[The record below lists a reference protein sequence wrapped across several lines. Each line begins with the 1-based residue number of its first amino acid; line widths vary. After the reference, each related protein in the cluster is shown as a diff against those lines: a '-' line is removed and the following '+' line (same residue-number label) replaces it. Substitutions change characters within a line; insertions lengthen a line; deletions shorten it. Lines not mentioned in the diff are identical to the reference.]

1 MQQLKKFNQ
10 SEVTPVEW
18 YSINRFVQE
27 LKSQKTDSSVI
38 SLYYPHGNDAKTI
51 DLLRKTKRNE
61 RLEKIEAVIEKRIA
75 KRSSNK
81 KKGSKD
87 RFINTH
93 CIFGWHSNGKTTL
106 KEIGISKKL
115 PFVYLA
121 GKKPFVKPFRDILKS
136 NYQVILV
143 ILDNKSACIQHMQG
157 DKVLAEQRLS
167 INLQGR
173 HKKGGQS
180 QKRFL
185 RARQTFIQGFFK
197 RIAKKIEKLDSNEV
211 EILFIGGIGNAKI
224 EFHDELNSE
233 IKKKCR
239 FIEGIS
245 FGTNVNEQNKKIIK
259 HLYDYRKKHVLEV
272 TAKFESAVK
281 EGLVLRSNSRI
292 QKALERGAVDTLLV
306 SADYYHASPTN
317 QKIIKMIE
325 LAKNT
330 SSIVEF
336 VTNPRL
342 VAKLADYDHVLA
354 LLRYK
359 SR

>member
-27 LKSQKTDSSVI
+27 LKSQRTDSSFI
-38 SLYYPHGNDAKTI
+38 SLYYPHGNDAQTI

-61 RLEKIEAVIEKRIA
+61 TLEKIEVAIERRIVE
-75 KRSSNK
+75 RNNNK

-93 CIFGWHSNGKTTL
+93 CIFGWYSNGKTTL

-121 GKKPFVKPFRDILKS
+121 GKRPFVKPFRDILKS

-143 ILDNKSACIQHMQG
+143 ILDNKSARIQHMQG

-185 RARQTFIQGFFK
+185 RARHTFIQGFFK
-197 RIAKKIEKLDSNEV
+197 RIAKKIENFDSNDV
-211 EILFIGGIGNAKI
+211 EILFIGGIGTAKI
-224 EFHDELNSE
+224 EFHDELSSE
-233 IKKKCR
+233 LKKKCR

-281 EGLVLRSNSRI
+281 EGLIIRNNPRI

-306 SADYYHASPTN
+306 SANYYHSSPTN

-325 LAKNT
+325 LAKN
-330 SSIVEF
+330 SSSVVEF

-342 VAKLADYDHVLA
+342 VAKLAEYDHVLA